1 LATAPRIPALTG
13 DAADKASEMT
23 ASDTSKLILVV
34 DDDEAVR
41 ETAVML
47 IESLG
52 YRVESAANAT
62 DALRLVRD
70 DGIDAVLTDVMMP
83 GMNGFQL
90 AQRIR
95 AVKPD
100 MPVICV
106 TGYSNVIDDRR
117 SCDIVLQKPYHTAT
131 IERTLAKVLEPDPV

>member
-1 LATAPRIPALTG
+1 
-13 DAADKASEMT
+13 MT
-23 ASDTSKLILVV
+23 ASLLAKLILIV

-47 IESLG
+47 VESLG
-52 YRVESAANAT
+52 YRTESAANGK
-62 DALRLVRD
+62 DALRLAID
-70 DGIDAVLTDVMMP
+70 DDIDAVLTDVMMP

-95 AVKPD
+95 AVKPA

-106 TGYSNVIDDRR
+106 TGYSNVIDDRS
-117 SCDIVLQKPYHTAT
+117 SCDIVLKKPYHTAT
-131 IERTLAKVLEPDPV
+131 IARTLAKMLASDPV

>member
-1 LATAPRIPALTG
+1 
-13 DAADKASEMT
+13 M
-23 ASDTSKLILVV
+23 SKLILVV

-41 ETAVML
+41 ETAVDL
-47 IESLG
+47 VESLG
-52 YRVESAANAT
+52 YRVASAANGT
-62 DALRLVRD
+62 DALQLVMD
-70 DGIDAVLTDVMMP
+70 DDIDAVMTDVMMP

-95 AVKPD
+95 AVRPA

-117 SCDIVLQKPYHTAT
+117 CCNVLLQKPYHIAT
-131 IERTLAKVLEPDPV
+131 IAQTLAKVLVSDPV